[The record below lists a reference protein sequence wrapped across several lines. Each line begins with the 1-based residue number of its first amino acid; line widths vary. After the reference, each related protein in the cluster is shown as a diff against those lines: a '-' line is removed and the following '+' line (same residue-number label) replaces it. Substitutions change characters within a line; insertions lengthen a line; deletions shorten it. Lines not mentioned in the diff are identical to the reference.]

1 MLLDTIAEPILGVS
15 AEVLLDGSLEEVY
28 KIIHLIVDITYIQSF
43 LIQQVFVGI
52 QVEDPEDLPDAI
64 NELIGKTFKFGV
76 YVSKDNVDYGA
87 DIFNTGKTWSADEI
101 ISQSDDEN
109 TEDTLTNIALSD
121 RSSGQVGQ
129 NFVIHIKQILY

>member
-1 MLLDTIAEPILGVS
+1 MS
-15 AEVLLDGSLEEVY
+15 
-28 KIIHLIVDITYIQSF
+28 
-43 LIQQVFVGI
+43 
-52 QVEDPEDLPDAI
+52 DAI
-64 NELIGKTFKFGV
+64 NDLIGKTFKFGV

-129 NFVIHIKQILY
+129 NFVIHIK